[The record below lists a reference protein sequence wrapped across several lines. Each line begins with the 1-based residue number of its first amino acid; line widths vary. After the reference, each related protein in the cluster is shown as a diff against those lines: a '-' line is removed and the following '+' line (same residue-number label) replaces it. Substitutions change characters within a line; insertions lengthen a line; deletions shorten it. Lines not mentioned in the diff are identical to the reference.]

1 MYRTGG
7 HGTLDLWFNVKLS
20 PPEWFN
26 IKPLTSKWFNVKP
39 LPRFGLILNYLS
51 KMPQKRKD
59 VNLVQLAAK
68 SLISLTKSPP
78 EKI

>member
-26 IKPLTSKWFNVKP
+26 IKPLTSRWFNVKP

-51 KMPQKRKD
+51 KMHQKRKD
-59 VNLVQLAAK
+59 VNLGQLPANL
-68 SLISLTKSPP
+68 LILYNKTPP
-78 EKI
+78 PKI